1 MITCKSLIYFSTYHV
16 RKVEVNG
23 GMGPYFRK
31 RLKRLGRRLFDLF
44 GHGDREH
51 SLLQETGLSAQNSSK
66 LNCVAGKTYHL
77 RGLRL
82 EDNPGAVGSTENIFK
97 KL

>member
-1 MITCKSLIYFSTYHV
+1 MITCKSLIYFSTHHV

-51 SLLQETGLSAQNSSK
+51 SLLQEMGLSAQNSSK
-66 LNCVAGKTYHL
+66 LNCVAGKTCHL
-77 RGLRL
+77 RGLRS
-82 EDNPGAVGSTENIFK
+82 EDNLDAVASRRNLK
-97 KL
+97 KN